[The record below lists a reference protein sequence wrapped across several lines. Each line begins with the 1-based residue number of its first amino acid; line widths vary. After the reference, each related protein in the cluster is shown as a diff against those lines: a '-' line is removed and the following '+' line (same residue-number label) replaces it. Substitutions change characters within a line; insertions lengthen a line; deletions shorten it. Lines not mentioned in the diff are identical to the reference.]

1 VIDKFKQYKNVII
14 IVAGS
19 VAAILAIVGTAIDD
33 IETEIVKIDSVVKT
47 MKVDS
52 LQYDTLTNEEA
63 KGH

>member
-1 VIDKFKQYKNVII
+1 MIDKFKQYKNVII